1 MKKFIKLL
9 LVIITSIFI
18 LTGCD
23 ITSTNG
29 ETKKLDTPYLEYG
42 TNSIIWDSITNA
54 DEYLIYVDDVYL
66 TKTNHAYFDDFELSG
81 KTGMLYIIASG
92 DKSRFENSDI
102 SNKINLAD
110 LANVKSSYESKF
122 LMINDTHGAFVD
134 NQYPGV
140 ERLASLI
147 KQLGDEYIKIANG
160 DILQGSYISNILCG
174 YPMIDALNNM
184 NFNAYV
190 IGNHEFDWGL
200 DKIAEYKDGNLT
212 NGEAN
217 FPFLGANIIDKK
229 TNEIVDFLEPYTIIE
244 KKDVRVGIIGL
255 IGSRLTSSIL
265 YENVKDYEF
274 IDCVDVAKKYA
285 KELRTTKNCDVVVVA
300 IHDYDYETNYQLAQL
315 ENDETI
321 DAIFCGHTHTYENEY
336 QTRKD
341 GVNIPVVE
349 NRDKNQTAVSV
360 LLELN
365 VRKDL
370 VKYNV
375 NFYNPANFN
384 LDPDMTKVL
393 KEYQSY
399 IDEGNRSLGIASS
412 YLDKNTLG
420 NISVEAMRDSFKT
433 DFAILNTGGVRAYI
447 SDGNVTVSDVYN
459 VFPFNNEV
467 YLVEIKGS
475 DLLGFYY
482 NADYYIYINKNFNA
496 SEIISDK
503 TYNVAIID
511 YVFTSMY
518 YQSYFGNV
526 KYVDTDVIMRDLVI
540 EYIDNLI

>member
-29 ETKKLDTPYLEYG
+29 ETKKLVTPYLEYG
-42 TNSIIWDSITNA
+42 TDSIIWDSITNA

-229 TNEIVDFLEPYTIIE
+229 P
-244 KKDVRVGIIGL
+244 
-255 IGSRLTSSIL
+255 
-265 YENVKDYEF
+265 
-274 IDCVDVAKKYA
+274 
-285 KELRTTKNCDVVVVA
+285 TKLS
-300 IHDYDYETNYQLAQL
+300 T
-315 ENDETI
+315 
-321 DAIFCGHTHTYENEY
+321 F
-336 QTRKD
+336 
-341 GVNIPVVE
+341 
-349 NRDKNQTAVSV
+349 
-360 LLELN
+360 
-365 VRKDL
+365 
-370 VKYNV
+370 
-375 NFYNPANFN
+375 
-384 LDPDMTKVL
+384 
-393 KEYQSY
+393 
-399 IDEGNRSLGIASS
+399 
-412 YLDKNTLG
+412 
-420 NISVEAMRDSFKT
+420 
-433 DFAILNTGGVRAYI
+433 
-447 SDGNVTVSDVYN
+447 
-459 VFPFNNEV
+459 
-467 YLVEIKGS
+467 
-475 DLLGFYY
+475 
-482 NADYYIYINKNFNA
+482 
-496 SEIISDK
+496 
-503 TYNVAIID
+503 
-511 YVFTSMY
+511 
-518 YQSYFGNV
+518 
-526 KYVDTDVIMRDLVI
+526 
-540 EYIDNLI
+540 

>member
-9 LVIITSIFI
+9 LVIITSVFI

-23 ITSTNG
+23 ITSNNG
-29 ETKKLDTPYLEYG
+29 KTKKLDTPYIEYG

-66 TKTNHAYFDDFELSG
+66 TKTSHAYFDDFELSG
-81 KTGMLYIIASG
+81 KTGMFYIIASG
-92 DKSRFENSDI
+92 DKSRFEDSDI

-110 LANVKSSYESKF
+110 FANVKSSYESKF

-140 ERLASLI
+140 ERLASLV

-217 FPFLGANIIDKK
+217 FPFLGANIIDKR
-229 TNEIVDFLEPYTIIE
+229 TNKIVDFLEPYTIIE
-244 KKDVRVGIIGL
+244 KDDVRVGIIGL
-255 IGSRLTSSIL
+255 IGSGLTSSIL

-285 KELRTTKNCDVVVVA
+285 KELRTTKKCDVVVVA

-321 DAIFCGHTHTYENEY
+321 DAIFCGHTHTYINEY

-341 GVNIPVVE
+341 GINIPVVE

-375 NFYNPANFN
+375 NFYNPENFI
-384 LDPDMTKVL
+384 LDSDMTKVL

-412 YLDKNTLG
+412 YLDRSTLG

-433 DFAILNTGGVRAYI
+433 DFAILNTGGVRSSI

-467 YLVEIKGS
+467 FLVEIKGS
-475 DLLGFYY
+475 DLLRFYY
-482 NADYYIYINKNFNA
+482 NADYYIYINKDFDT

-511 YVFTSMY
+511 YVFTSRY
-518 YQSYFGNV
+518 YQSYFESV
-526 KYVDTDVIMRDLVI
+526 KYVDTDIIMRDLVI

>member
-1 MKKFIKLL
+1 MKKSRGMFGYVAVLL
-9 LVIITSIFI
+9 LMVLTISMLFTNGFGSNIRDRRITYPQLLTMIEEGQVRSVAIRGTSLVGVTTTTTVADADFPDKNYDFETTIGADFIVTARQMQAAKLNKPLDEVSVKDLPFTIIYRQP
-18 LTGCD
+18 LTTPWWYDLIPLAISLVLCGVMFWLIMRAQTGGNGKVMNFGRSRARIHD
-23 ITSTNG
+23 PNKNKVTFADVASTNG

-92 DKSRFENSDI
+92 DKSLFENSDI

-255 IGSRLTSSIL
+255 IGSRL
-265 YENVKDYEF
+265 
-274 IDCVDVAKKYA
+274 AP
-285 KELRTTKNCDVVVVA
+285 R
-300 IHDYDYETNYQLAQL
+300 
-315 ENDETI
+315 
-321 DAIFCGHTHTYENEY
+321 
-336 QTRKD
+336 
-341 GVNIPVVE
+341 
-349 NRDKNQTAVSV
+349 
-360 LLELN
+360 
-365 VRKDL
+365 
-370 VKYNV
+370 
-375 NFYNPANFN
+375 
-384 LDPDMTKVL
+384 
-393 KEYQSY
+393 
-399 IDEGNRSLGIASS
+399 
-412 YLDKNTLG
+412 
-420 NISVEAMRDSFKT
+420 
-433 DFAILNTGGVRAYI
+433 
-447 SDGNVTVSDVYN
+447 
-459 VFPFNNEV
+459 
-467 YLVEIKGS
+467 
-475 DLLGFYY
+475 
-482 NADYYIYINKNFNA
+482 
-496 SEIISDK
+496 
-503 TYNVAIID
+503 
-511 YVFTSMY
+511 
-518 YQSYFGNV
+518 
-526 KYVDTDVIMRDLVI
+526 
-540 EYIDNLI
+540 